1 MPPYYVIRREDGKST
16 VVHAHATLEAARKH
30 ASLCKNAAN
39 ATMQSHIEYQV
50 GYLKA
55 DS

>member
-1 MPPYYVIRREDGKST
+1 MPPYYVIRVQDGVST
-16 VVHAHATLEAARKH
+16 VVHAHASLEAARKH

-39 ATMQSHIEYQV
+39 ATMQSDTKYQV
-50 GYLKA
+50 GYHKA